1 MDVII
6 DFSFVERVL
15 SWFEFIVEFLVV
27 GFCLF
32 VVLILVLF
40 VGVFGNLFIL
50 VVFCKLKKMNLLECI
65 FIGNLVLLD
74 LYVIIV
80 VDLMSIVGKY
90 VVF

>member
-6 DFSFVERVL
+6 DFSFLVRVL

>member
-40 VGVFGNLFIL
+40 VGGFGNLFIL

>member
-6 DFSFVERVL
+6 DFSFVERVF

>member
-15 SWFEFIVEFLVV
+15 SWFEVIVEFLGV

-32 VVLILVLF
+32 VVFILVLF

-80 VDLMSIVGKY
+80 VDLLSIVGKY

>member
-6 DFSFVERVL
+6 DFSFVERVFR
-15 SWFEFIVEFLVV
+15 WFEFIVEFLVV

-50 VVFCKLKKMNLLECI
+50 VVFCKLKKMN
-65 FIGNLVLLD
+65 
-74 LYVIIV
+74 
-80 VDLMSIVGKY
+80 
-90 VVF
+90 

>member
-6 DFSFVERVL
+6 DFSFVERVFI
-15 SWFEFIVEFLVV
+15 WFEFIVEFLGV

>member
-6 DFSFVERVL
+6 DFSFVERVFR
-15 SWFEFIVEFLVV
+15 WFEFIVEFLVV

>member
-6 DFSFVERVL
+6 DFSFVERVFR
-15 SWFEFIVEFLVV
+15 WFEFIVEFLVV

-80 VDLMSIVGKY
+80 VDLMSIVGKN

>member
-40 VGVFGNLFIL
+40 IGVFGNLFIL

-80 VDLMSIVGKY
+80 VDLMSFVGKY

>member
-6 DFSFVERVL
+6 DFSFVERVFR
-15 SWFEFIVEFLVV
+15 WFEFIIEFLVV

>member
-6 DFSFVERVL
+6 DFSFVERVFR
-15 SWFEFIVEFLVV
+15 WFEFIVEFLGV

-40 VGVFGNLFIL
+40 VGVFGNFIL

>member
-6 DFSFVERVL
+6 DFSFVERVFR
-15 SWFEFIVEFLVV
+15 WFEFIVEFLVV

-50 VVFCKLKKMNLLECI
+50 VVFCKLKKMSLLECI